1 MPLRSRAVNMDES
14 GLTKAVADALGAQR
28 TAALTEL
35 TERVTALCSM
45 SEDAGTIE
53 VLLTPLKGRA
63 AEKWERLARREAE
76 DWVYVRS
83 DDGATVLAVD
93 QASEAGVRDPAAA
106 VVYPELHTRLVS
118 WWLVHAWRSADLLA
132 DTLDNLTRWRITS
145 GAVTARAL
153 IEEAGALV
161 DEQNAIAEAWRT
173 GKAAAKDSL
182 KRPALVREVLAPV
195 LLKAGFGSRMNG
207 SNEQLQ
213 ATNVLTLVK
222 KLTKATGDDRFPKWY
237 DLLSDAAHPA
247 FGARIA
253 FATPPLVHTSSAVT
267 VRSYARSP
275 MSLADGGSVQ
285 VLEPTVA
292 FAVADSLISAGTH
305 MLNVLEDGLA
315 IVDDFGLTTSAAT
328 LTRRTYW
335 RAFHPTRGSRAC
347 PCGRGKWSTC
357 GHHWGSQIPTPRSR

>member
-1 MPLRSRAVNMDES
+1 MNKDES
-14 GLTKAVADALGAQR
+14 GLTKAVADALGTQR

-35 TERVTALCSM
+35 AGRVTALRRM
-45 SEDAGTIE
+45 SEDAGTNE
-53 VLLTPLKGRA
+53 VLLTPLTGRA
-63 AEKWERLARREAE
+63 AERWERLARREAE

-106 VVYPELHTRLVS
+106 VIYPELHTRLVS

-145 GAVTARAL
+145 GAVAARAV
-153 IEEAGALV
+153 IEEAGSLV
-161 DEQNAIAEAWRT
+161 DEQNAIAQAWQT
-173 GKAAAKDSL
+173 GKAAAEDSV
-182 KRPALVREVLAPV
+182 KQPTLVRAALAPV

-207 SNEQLQ
+207 SHEGLQ

-222 KLTKATGDDRFPKWY
+222 KLTKATGEGEFPKWY

-253 FATPPLVHTSSAVT
+253 FATPPLVHTSKAVT

-275 MSLADGGSVQ
+275 MSLTDGESLQ
-285 VLEPTVA
+285 TLEPTVA
-292 FAVADSLISAGTH
+292 FAVADSLIAAGTH
-305 MLNVLEDGLA
+305 MLNLLEDGLA

-347 PCGRGKWSTC
+347 PCGRGKWSAC
-357 GHHWGSQIPTPRSR
+357 GHHWGSQIPTSRAR

>member
-1 MPLRSRAVNMDES
+1 MDEP

-35 TERVTALCSM
+35 TERVTALRRM
-45 SEDAGTIE
+45 SEEAATTE
-53 VLLTPLKGRA
+53 VLLAPLTGRA
-63 AEKWERLARREAE
+63 AEKWERLALREAE

-83 DDGATVLAVD
+83 DDDATVLAVD

-132 DTLDNLTRWRITS
+132 DTLDSVTRWRITS

-153 IEEAGALV
+153 IEEAGALA
-161 DEQNAIAEAWRT
+161 DEQKAVAEAWRT
-173 GKAAAKDSL
+173 GKAAAEDPL
-182 KRPALVREVLAPV
+182 RRPALVRETLAPV

-207 SNEQLQ
+207 SNEKLR

-222 KLTKATGDDRFPKWY
+222 KVTRATGDDRFPKWY

-253 FATPPLVHTSSAVT
+253 LATPPLVHASNAVT
-267 VRSYARSP
+267 VRSYSRSP
-275 MSLADGGSVQ
+275 MSLAEGASVRT
-285 VLEPTVA
+285 LEPTVA
-292 FAVADSLISAGTH
+292 FAVADSLIAVGSF
-305 MLNVLEDGLA
+305 MLDLLDEGLA
-315 IVDDFGLTTSAAT
+315 VVDDFGLTTSAAT

-335 RAFHPTRGSRAC
+335 RAFHPVRGSRVC
-347 PCGRGKWSTC
+347 PCGRGKWSAC
-357 GHHWGSQIPTPRSR
+357 GHHWGSGVPTSGGRPTPAT